1 MIPLSAAEVAAACGV
16 HTDLEATVTG
26 VAVDSRQVTPGDLF
40 VALPGER
47 TDGVRFVAGA
57 LAAGATLALV
67 PEGARAA
74 GPVIEVPDATRALGR
89 VAAAVRARA
98 HAPVVAITGSTAK
111 TSTKDIL
118 AALLSRT
125 HEVVASYANYN
136 TEIGVPLTLARIEP
150 STQAVVCE
158 LGMRGMGQIAYLAEL
173 CRPDVAVITAV
184 GPVHLELVGTVERVA
199 QAKAEIL
206 TGLAPGGALVVPHAE
221 PLLGP
226 HLEGYSGRLIS
237 FGEAPGADVRLVDFA
252 PGRAEFALDGR
263 ILTVHVS
270 FVQRHNAINLAA
282 ALAACRGMGVDVEEL
297 TAGGLQVVFS
307 RWRGEQLEL
316 DGGGVLIADCYNANP
331 ASMAAALRH
340 LVALAGERRP
350 VAVLGDMAELGE
362 AAPEFHRDVGAMAQQ
377 LDVDVIAVGPLA
389 RDYGG
394 RWYADRDALL
404 ADLDDLLEPGD
415 AVLVKGSRAMG
426 LEVVVEAL
434 AP

>member
-1 MIPLSAAEVAAACGV
+1 M
-16 HTDLEATVTG
+16 
-26 VAVDSRQVTPGDLF
+26 
-40 VALPGER
+40 
-47 TDGVRFVAGA
+47 
-57 LAAGATLALV
+57 
-67 PEGARAA
+67 
-74 GPVIEVPDATRALGR
+74 
-89 VAAAVRARA
+89 
-98 HAPVVAITGSTAK
+98 
-111 TSTKDIL
+111 
-118 AALLSRT
+118 
-125 HEVVASYANYN
+125 
-136 TEIGVPLTLARIEP
+136 
-150 STQAVVCE
+150 
-158 LGMRGMGQIAYLAEL
+158 
-173 CRPDVAVITAV
+173 
-184 GPVHLELVGTVERVA
+184 
-199 QAKAEIL
+199 
-206 TGLAPGGALVVPHAE
+206 
-221 PLLGP
+221 
-226 HLEGYSGRLIS
+226 
-237 FGEAPGADVRLVDFA
+237 RLVDFA
-252 PGRAEFALDGR
+252 PGRADFELDGR

-270 FVQRHNAINLAA
+270 FAQRHNAINLAA

-340 LVALAGERRP
+340 LVELAGERRP

-362 AAPEFHRDVGAMAQQ
+362 GAPEYHRDVGALARQ
-377 LDVDVIAVGPLA
+377 LEVDVIAVGPLA